1 MISFDDCE
9 EMARFESERN
19 ASIKRIA
26 MKNRRMTRLERC
38 KRRCRI
44 IFFAT
49 IFVEAFLLFFATLF
63 WNTRIDEDQ
72 NSIDNNTAFVVYE
85 EQTLNEVKEE
95 ETSPDF
101 ESEEIDDSIFE
112 NSIRLDDV
120 TVTHYDPCV
129 KCCGKTDGITATG
142 VHVTPYYTVA
152 VDPGVIPLG
161 SDVMVDYGDGVIH
174 YYKAEDTGGGVKG
187 NHIDLCVTEHDE
199 ALELGVRY
207 ATVWF
212 VPAG

>member
-1 MISFDDCE
+1 MISFDACE
-9 EMARFESERN
+9 EMARFASERN
-19 ASIKRIA
+19 DYMKRVA
-26 MKNRRMTRLERC
+26 TKNRGMTRLERC

-44 IFFAT
+44 IFPAT
-49 IFVEAFLLFFATLF
+49 IFAAAFLLFLVMRF
-63 WNTRIDEDQ
+63 WDTRVDEDQ
-72 NSIDNNTAFVVYE
+72 NSIDNNTVFVVYE

-101 ESEEIDDSIFE
+101 ESDKIDDSIFE

-152 VDPGVIPLG
+152 VDPDIIPLG

>member
-9 EMARFESERN
+9 KMARFASDRN
-19 ASIKRIA
+19 AYTKRFST
-26 MKNRRMTRLERC
+26 KKRYMTRLERY
-38 KRRCRI
+38 KIRCRFI
-44 IFFAT
+44 WILTTLLA
-49 IFVEAFLLFFATLF
+49 AFLLFFILLLF
-63 WNTRIDEDQ
+63 HSCVDVEKNFADDNFARVEYTEPILAEAEDDGAP
-72 NSIDNNTAFVVYE
+72 SVF
-85 EQTLNEVKEE
+85 EVDK
-95 ETSPDF
+95 
-101 ESEEIDDSIFE
+101 IDDSIFE
-112 NSIRLDDV
+112 KSIRLDDV

-212 VPAG
+212 VQAG

>member
-9 EMARFESERN
+9 EMARFASERN
-19 ASIKRIA
+19 VYMKRVA
-26 MKNRRMTRLERC
+26 MKNRRMTRLERY

-44 IFFAT
+44 ISSTT
-49 IFVEAFLLFFATLF
+49 IFVSAFLLFLVMLF
-63 WNTRIDEDQ
+63 WNTRVDEDQ
-72 NSIDNNTAFVVYE
+72 NSIDNSTAFVVYE
-85 EQTLNEVKEE
+85 EQTLNEAKEE
-95 ETSPDF
+95 ETSSDF
-101 ESEEIDDSIFE
+101 ELDNVEDYGFE
-112 NSIRLDDV
+112 NAIRLDDV

-152 VDPGVIPLG
+152 VDPDIIPLG

>member
-19 ASIKRIA
+19 DYMKRIA

-44 IFFAT
+44 IFSAT
-49 IFVEAFLLFFATLF
+49 IFVVAFLLFFVTLF
-63 WNTRIDEDQ
+63 WNMRVDEDK
-72 NSIDNNTAFVVYE
+72 NSIDNNTAFAVYE

-101 ESEEIDDSIFE
+101 ESEKIDDSIFE

-152 VDPGVIPLG
+152 VDPDVIPLG

-187 NHIDLCVTEHDE
+187 NHIDLCVTEHNE

>member
-9 EMARFESERN
+9 KMARFSSERN
-19 ASIKRIA
+19 TSMKRVA
-26 MKNRRMTRLERC
+26 MKNRRMTRLERY

-44 IFFAT
+44 IFSAT
-49 IFVEAFLLFFATLF
+49 IFVVAFLLFFVTLF

-85 EQTLNEVKEE
+85 EQTLNEAKEE

-101 ESEEIDDSIFE
+101 EIDNIDDSIFE

-152 VDPGVIPLG
+152 VDPDVIPLG

-187 NHIDLCVTEHDE
+187 KHIDLCVTEHDE

>member
-9 EMARFESERN
+9 EMARFASERN
-19 ASIKRIA
+19 ASMKRFA
-26 MKNRRMTRLERC
+26 MKNRRMTRLERY

-44 IFFAT
+44 IFSAT
-49 IFVEAFLLFFATLF
+49 IFVVAFLLFFVTLF
-63 WNTRIDEDQ
+63 WNTRIDEDK
-72 NSIDNNTAFVVYE
+72 NSIDNNADFVVYE

-95 ETSPDF
+95 ETMPDF
-101 ESEEIDDSIFE
+101 ESEKIDDSIFE
-112 NSIRLDDV
+112 NSVRLDDV
-120 TVTHYDPCV
+120 TVTHYDACV

-152 VDPGVIPLG
+152 VDPDIIPLG

>member
-9 EMARFESERN
+9 EMARFASERN
-19 ASIKRIA
+19 VYMKRVA
-26 MKNRRMTRLERC
+26 MKNRRITRLERC
-38 KRRCRI
+38 KRRCRT
-44 IFFAT
+44 IFSAT
-49 IFVEAFLLFFATLF
+49 IFAAAFLLFFVTLF

-72 NSIDNNTAFVVYE
+72 NSIDNSTAFVVYE

-95 ETSPDF
+95 ETSTDF
-101 ESEEIDDSIFE
+101 ESEKIDDSIFE

-152 VDPGVIPLG
+152 VDPDVIPLG

-199 ALELGVRY
+199 ALELGVRN

>member
-9 EMARFESERN
+9 EMARFASERN
-19 ASIKRIA
+19 AYMKRFA
-26 MKNRRMTRLERC
+26 MKNRRMTRLERY

-44 IFFAT
+44 IFSAT
-49 IFVEAFLLFFATLF
+49 IFVVAFLLFFVTLF

-72 NSIDNNTAFVVYE
+72 NSIDNNTACVVYD
-85 EQTLNEVKEE
+85 EQILNEVKEE

-101 ESEEIDDSIFE
+101 ESEKIDDSIFE

-152 VDPGVIPLG
+152 VDPDVIPLG

-199 ALELGVRY
+199 ALELGVRC

>member
-19 ASIKRIA
+19 ASMKRVA
-26 MKNRRMTRLERC
+26 MENRRMTRLERY

-49 IFVEAFLLFFATLF
+49 ILAVAFLLFLVMLF
-63 WNTRIDEDQ
+63 WNMRVDEDK

-95 ETSPDF
+95 ETSTDF
-101 ESEEIDDSIFE
+101 ESEKIDDSIFE

>member
-9 EMARFESERN
+9 EMARFASERN
-19 ASIKRIA
+19 ASMKRFA
-26 MKNRRMTRLERC
+26 MKNRRMTRLERY

-44 IFFAT
+44 VFSAT
-49 IFVEAFLLFFATLF
+49 IFVVAFLLFFVTLF
-63 WNTRIDEDQ
+63 WNTRIDEDKK
-72 NSIDNNTAFVVYE
+72 SIDNNTAFVVYE
-85 EQTLNEVKEE
+85 EQTLNEAKEE
-95 ETSPDF
+95 ETLPDF
-101 ESEEIDDSIFE
+101 ESEKIDDSIFE

-152 VDPGVIPLG
+152 VDPDIIPLG

-212 VPAG
+212 VPAL